1 MREKKEVYWEA
12 VEKGIRVDGRDEDG
26 LKYLPLPE
34 FEGLG
39 SFYFSRGILPGCLQ
53 TLLNHGI
60 LHPCS
65 HGWLVSP
72 RWGKLRQKTDLGGRL
87 DFSSFSRLALGTRM
101 RFGAGGDA
109 GCNFHTQLLAGAPSP
124 ASPCRVLQKTPA
136 WSGRLRGRW
145 GMARVV
151 ESGSGSARE
160 ALGDCSRYDSH
171 LTSLFARGATL
182 SSFRNKPICCLGC

>member
-12 VEKGIRVDGRDEDG
+12 VEKGIRIDGRDEDG

-101 RFGAGGDA
+101 RFGAGGGA

-136 WSGRLRGRW
+136 WSGRLGALRNGKGIRKRF
-145 GMARVV
+145 RV
-151 ESGSGSARE
+151 RPR
-160 ALGDCSRYDSH
+160 DSRRLFPLWLPSH
-171 LTSLFARGATL
+171 LALCARRHALFL
-182 SSFRNKPICCLGC
+182 PK